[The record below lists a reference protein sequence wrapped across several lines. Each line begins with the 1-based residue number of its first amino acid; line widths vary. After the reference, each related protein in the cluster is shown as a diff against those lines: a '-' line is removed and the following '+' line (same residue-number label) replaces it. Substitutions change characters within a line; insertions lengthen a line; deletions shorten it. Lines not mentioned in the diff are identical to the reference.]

1 MSVGH
6 EIAMALRRTYWAM
19 HRQAD
24 ACLLPGGVTANQFVL
39 LSLLSDEDGVTQREL
54 VVRASSDA
62 NTVRAMLVA
71 LEAKGL
77 LTRARSKADARARC
91 IRLTAA
97 GRRTYRKLWAESE
110 GFRLRL
116 AAVLTPAE
124 QARFLDM
131 LDRVAR
137 VNATAARPV
146 ALRQS
151 D

>member
-6 EIAMALRRTYWAM
+6 EIAMALRAAYWAM

-24 ACLLPGGVTANQFVL
+24 ACLQPGGVTANQFVL
-39 LSLLSDEDGVTQREL
+39 LALLAEEDGVTQREL
-54 VVRASSDA
+54 VDRASSDA

-77 LTRARSKADARARC
+77 LTRARSDADARARC

-97 GRRTYRKLWAESE
+97 GRRTYRTLWAESE

-116 AAVLTPAE
+116 AAVLTDAE
-124 QARFLDM
+124 QVRFLDM

-137 VNATAARPV
+137 VNTSPARPV
-146 ALRQS
+146 STAQGG
-151 D
+151 